1 MSSSEL
7 HPEWIGDELSII
19 TEEYDC
25 EEITVSELEEK
36 LITLVRDI
44 RKYKKDLESGFED
57 EDDDDE
63 IPELSFD
70 D

>member
-1 MSSSEL
+1 MSSGEL
-7 HPEWIGDELSII
+7 HPEWLSTELYNIL
-19 TEEYDC
+19 EDYDC